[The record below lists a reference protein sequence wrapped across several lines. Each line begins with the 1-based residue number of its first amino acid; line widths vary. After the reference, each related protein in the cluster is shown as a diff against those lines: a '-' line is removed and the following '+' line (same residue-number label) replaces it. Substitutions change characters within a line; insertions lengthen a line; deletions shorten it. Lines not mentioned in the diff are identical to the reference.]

1 MPLPK
6 REYFY
11 LQEVVRKLDM
21 SEFDLQYYI
30 SHGHILASVWL
41 NRDIFQ
47 HQYQKPYN
55 YEYAVGL
62 KDPHEGYAYVAPNA
76 AREIFTCGMAYISEF
91 YLSHPDMMISL
102 ADKDPRILIRRSALM
117 ISIWDLEFFVEKHEL
132 TSAEKPGAAGR
143 PSTTK
148 HILEEHARRIEAG
161 TTYKNRT
168 QEAQALYDWHRLH
181 HKDIAP
187 PSRDSIRNA
196 LMKFDPRAFQAA

>member
-1 MPLPK
+1 
-6 REYFY
+6 
-11 LQEVVRKLDM
+11 
-21 SEFDLQYYI
+21 
-30 SHGHILASVWL
+30 
-41 NRDIFQ
+41 
-47 HQYQKPYN
+47 
-55 YEYAVGL
+55 
-62 KDPHEGYAYVAPNA
+62 
-76 AREIFTCGMAYISEF
+76 MAHVTEF

-102 ADKDPRILIRRSALM
+102 TEKDPRILVRRSALM
-117 ISIWDLEFFVEKHEL
+117 ISTWDLEFFVEKHAL

-148 HILEEHARRIEAG
+148 HILEEHARRISTG
-161 TTYKNRT
+161 TAYKNRT